1 MANIQI
7 YQLDN
12 AGDNISNSAFVA
24 TDIENPDVSERA
36 EVPYLTK
43 KVSLTAMEQ
52 QMLKD
57 TQYTTDL
64 QTDSKTIFGAINEL
78 KEGGGGNADKVELT
92 QAEYDELS
100 EEEKHNGK
108 LYFITDGQ
116 AGGGGSVDFVEEAI
130 PDIPTRELPYYPSG
144 EYSGLNTTNKH
155 IVGAINE
162 VNTNKADSFMK
173 GSLSSGTDL
182 NDIKD
187 IGVYWVP
194 RGGITNAPATAYGV
208 LEVLKATSTSNII
221 QRFTQYGDNNT
232 ATQYDTYIR
241 EFTNGQ
247 WYQWKQTINA
257 IKKTVSPTTNQYVS
271 PFTHYAEIDARTDIG
286 SKEVIGVLLTTAST
300 TNPLSYNYNGGYIR
314 VYAMKTDSVTVS
326 IICR

>member
-1 MANIQI
+1 MAGESKQI
-7 YQLDN
+7 YQLTSGTFNGSSLVPFEVPNTDPSTSTDSPYITRKTT
-12 AGDNISNSAFVA
+12 GDEVSEFVA
-24 TDIENPDVSERA
+24 
-36 EVPYLTK
+36 K
-43 KVSLTAMEQ
+43 
-52 QMLKD
+52 
-57 TQYTTDL
+57 TQEFQTDL
-64 QTDSKTIFGAINEL
+64 ETASKTLI
-78 KEGGGGNADKVELT
+78 
-92 QAEYDELS
+92 
-100 EEEKHNGK
+100 
-108 LYFITDGQ
+108 
-116 AGGGGSVDFVEEAI
+116 
-130 PDIPTRELPYYPSG
+130 
-144 EYSGLNTTNKH
+144 
-155 IVGAINE
+155 GAINE
-162 VNTNKADSFMK
+162 VNTNKADSLMK

-182 NDIKD
+182 NDIKN

-194 RGGITNAPATAYGV
+194 RGGITNAPTSAYGV
-208 LEVLKATSTSNII
+208 LEVFKAASTSNII

-247 WYQWKQTINA
+247 WYQWKQTIHA

-286 SKEVIGVLLTTAST
+286 NREVIGILLSTSST